1 MYIKNPKPKIQ
12 NQIQNIN
19 HFLHLTKTQNQI
31 KSIANPKK
39 KDLKTKTT
47 LKVLCLFT
55 KKSANTKI

>member
-1 MYIKNPKPKIQ
+1 MYIKNPKPNTKYKPFLTLNQ
-12 NQIQNIN
+12 NPKPNKKYSQ
-19 HFLHLTKTQNQI
+19 
-31 KSIANPKK
+31 SKK